1 MANLDLSIGGRN
13 FSVACAPGEEAHI
26 SALGQIIDAKVAS
39 MNGAAGQGEARMML
53 FAALLLADE
62 LHELKH
68 GKGPAPAPEP
78 PPAPPAPPQIDPAVA
93 EKLEAIA
100 ISLENCALHLESTGR
115 DA

>member
-1 MANLDLSIGGRN
+1 MSNLDLPIGGRN
-13 FSVACAPGEEAHI
+13 FTVACASGEEAHI
-26 SALGQIIDAKVAS
+26 AALGKIIDAKVTS
-39 MNGAAGQGEARMML
+39 MNGAAGQGEARMLL

-78 PPAPPAPPQIDPAVA
+78 PAPPPEIDPAVA

-100 ISLENCALHLESTGR
+100 ISLENCALHLESGGQ

>member
-1 MANLDLSIGGRN
+1 MSNLDLSIGGRN
-13 FSVACAPGEEAHI
+13 FTVACAPGEEAHI

-62 LHELKH
+62 LHELKY

-78 PPAPPAPPQIDPAVA
+78 PPAPPEIDPAVA